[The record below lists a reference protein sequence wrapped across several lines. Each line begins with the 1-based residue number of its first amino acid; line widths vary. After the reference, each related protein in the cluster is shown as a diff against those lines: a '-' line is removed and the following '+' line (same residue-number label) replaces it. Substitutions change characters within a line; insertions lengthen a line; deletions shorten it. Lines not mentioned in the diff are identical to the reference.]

1 MAPQRSF
8 GRYTFGKSPGI
19 SIDTGMAQVQTSSL
33 SNLPEPT
40 VIARSE
46 HCVSRKAISS
56 SALKVLYRLNEA
68 GFASYLVGGGVRDL
82 LLERHPKDFDIAT
95 DASPEEVKELF
106 RNCRLIGRRFRLAH
120 VVFGREIIEV
130 ATFRADHS
138 DGDGGAT
145 GESGRI
151 VRDNVYGGSLAEDAV
166 RRDFTVNA
174 MYYNIAD
181 FSVVDFYD
189 GRSDIENRQLRFI
202 GNASE
207 RVIED
212 PVRALRAVRFA
223 AKLDFDVDDSVRQAI
238 ESHRHLLKEIPA
250 ARLFEEVLKLLQ
262 SGDGEQSF
270 AMLREFDLLQYLF
283 PLAARRLDAGDAYAE
298 TLAELALR
306 NTDRRIRDEQ
316 PVTPAFIYAVLLWP
330 DVVERAAHHES
341 AGEPSIAALHLAAD
355 EIIPTQLSATSLPR
369 RYSVPMRE
377 IWALQPRLMKARGKR
392 ATSLLGNP
400 RFRAAYDFLC
410 LRNDAGED
418 LAPVCKRWEDLQQSP
433 ESQALIEAARKQPRA
448 GNPRRR
454 RRRSQSGGQS

>member
-1 MAPQRSF
+1 M
-8 GRYTFGKSPGI
+8 
-19 SIDTGMAQVQTSSL
+19 

-40 VIARSE
+40 VIARSD

-56 SALKVLYRLNEA
+56 NALKVLYRLNEA

-82 LLERHPKDFDIAT
+82 LLEGQPKDFDIAT

-151 VRDNVYGGSLAEDAV
+151 VRDNVFGGSLAEDAV

-189 GRSDIENRQLRFI
+189 GRSDIEDRQLRFI
-202 GNASE
+202 GNAAE

-223 AKLDFDVDDSVRQAI
+223 AKLDFNVDDSVRQAI
-238 ESHRHLLKEIPA
+238 ETHHHLLKEIPA

-283 PLAARRLDAGDAYAE
+283 PLAARRLDAGDDYAQ

-330 DVVERAAHHES
+330 DVVERAAQHEA
-341 AGEPSIAALHLAAD
+341 AGEASIAALHLAAD
-355 EIIPTQLSATSLPR
+355 EIIPIQLNATSLPR

-392 ATSLLGNP
+392 ANNLLSNP

-418 LAPVCKRWEDLQQSP
+418 LQPICTRWEELQQSP

-448 GNPRRR
+448 PATRRR
-454 RRRSQSGGQS
+454 RRRSQGGGQG

>member
-1 MAPQRSF
+1 M
-8 GRYTFGKSPGI
+8 YSPYRK
-19 SIDTGMAQVQTSSL
+19 AQVQTSSL
-33 SNLPEPT
+33 STLPEPD
-40 VIARSE
+40 VISRSD
-46 HCVSRKAISS
+46 HCVSRKSISS
-56 SALKVLYRLNEA
+56 NALKVLYRLNEA

-151 VRDNVYGGSLAEDAV
+151 VRDNVFGGSLAEDAV

-174 MYYNIAD
+174 LYYNIAD
-181 FSVVDFYD
+181 FSVVDFYGGLD
-189 GRSDIENRQLRFI
+189 DIEDRRLRFI
-202 GNASE
+202 GNASD
-207 RVIED
+207 RVVED

-223 AKLDFDVDDSVRQAI
+223 AKLEFSVDATVADAI
-238 ESHRHLLKEIPA
+238 EQHRHLLQEIPA

-262 SGDGEQSF
+262 SGDGQRSF
-270 AMLREFDLLQYLF
+270 EMLREFDLLKYLF
-283 PLAARRLDAGDAYAE
+283 PLTAKRLSAGDAYAQA
-298 TLAELALR
+298 LADLALR
-306 NTDRRIRDEQ
+306 NTDKRIRDEQ

-330 DVVERAAHHES
+330 DVVERAAEHES
-341 AGEPSIAALHLAAD
+341 AGEASIAALHLAAD
-355 EIIPTQLSATSLPR
+355 EIIPIQLDATSLPR

-377 IWALQPRLMKARGKR
+377 IWALQPRLLKARGKR
-392 ATSLLGNP
+392 ADSLLGNP

-418 LAPVCKRWEDLQQSP
+418 LESICTRWEELQQSP
-433 ESQALIEAARKQPRA
+433 ESQALIEAARKQPRPA
-448 GNPRRR
+448 APRRR
-454 RRRSQSGGQS
+454 RRRSQGSQG